1 MALRTLFIL
10 NPASRRGADRF
21 GRLAASLK
29 KALGE
34 IEVVRTRAPLDAV
47 RLAREAARGGFRRI
61 VVGGGDGTLSEV
73 ATGVLEAGLGSQVEI
88 GLIPLG
94 SGCDFARSVGVPE
107 HVEQAIAQL
116 RDGESRIVD
125 AGCLTRR
132 TEQGVEQKRYFL
144 NESGFGLSGM
154 TVELVR
160 QAGKR
165 FGPRTAFAVGTVRAI
180 ARGGIPEVEL
190 RVDGQVVHEG
200 GVALVV
206 CGNGR
211 YFGSGMRIAPEA
223 VLNDGQ
229 FDLIVVSALGRA
241 KLLSR
246 FPSLYRGTHLRYPEV
261 RTYRGGCIEAKW
273 LGGGPARCEAD
284 GEPLGLLPIRWE
296 ICPGALRI
304 AGLAEPP
311 APAWGGRGFG
321 LNVSA

>member
-1 MALRTLFIL
+1 MTVRTLFIL
-10 NPASRRGADRF
+10 NPASRRGSDRF
-21 GRLAASLK
+21 GRLAASLRE
-29 KALGE
+29 ALGE
-34 IEVVRTRAPLDAV
+34 MEVVRTRAPLDAV
-47 RLAREAARGGFRRI
+47 RLAREASRSGFERLL
-61 VVGGGDGTLSEV
+61 VGGGDGTLSEV
-73 ATGVLEAGLGSQVEI
+73 ATGVLEAGLGGEVEI

-107 HVEQAIAQL
+107 PVEQAIAQL
-116 RDGESRIVD
+116 RSGESRLID
-125 AGCLTRR
+125 AGCLVRHTDQGG
-132 TEQGVEQKRYFL
+132 EQRRYFV

-160 QAGKR
+160 RAGKR
-165 FGPRTAFAVGTVRAI
+165 FGPRTAFALGTVRAI
-180 ARGGIPEVEL
+180 VRGGTPEVEL
-190 RVDGQVVHEG
+190 RVDGEVVHEG
-200 GVALVV
+200 GISLVV

-246 FPSLYRGTHLRYPEV
+246 FPSLYQGTHLRYPEV
-261 RTYRGGCIEAKW
+261 HRYRGRCIEAKW

-304 AGLAEPP
+304 AGLVQPP
-311 APAWGGRGFG
+311 GPAWGIPEEASG
-321 LNVSA
+321 